1 MDPIERVREGM
12 RVLDATG
19 SSVGTVAEVRFNGRG
34 ATTAAGQSPD
44 HGGGA
49 TRPRTT
55 LLERIG
61 YVTVDAGEPLGDP
74 TVFCADDIIAVQCDT
89 VHITHGARP
98 AATA

>member
-19 SSVGTVAEVRFNGRG
+19 SRVGTVAEVRFNGWE
-34 ATTAAGQSPD
+34 AMTAAGQSPD
-44 HGGGA
+44 DGDGVM
-49 TRPRTT
+49 PRTT

-61 YVTVDAGEPLGDP
+61 YVRVDVGEPLGDHP
-74 TVFCADDIIAVQCDT
+74 VFSADDIIAVQCDT
-89 VHITHGARP
+89 VHITHGTRP